1 MNNNELIKSQ
11 NEIKKEESL
20 ESTKNPF
27 RDCSDGRYQ
36 VQVKSQE
43 VSGEPVP
50 VKNPSNWIIFI
61 YIFVGAIGL
70 FLALFITSVACK
82 SQKVTVSARVDI
94 SIQEIKD
101 KAVLHVLTV
110 SDSVVITENE
120 KNNNKG
126 ITAWTKFT
134 GTGDFVVDLQKS
146 EFLIDKAR
154 KTVIVKTP
162 EVTID
167 KDNFSLDYNDTE
179 SLFFADSGANESYKY
194 GVDIAES
201 QFNEAYLKIYD
212 ELYTNPYYF
221 DSAKSAAEKIIKSLV
236 LSFNK
241 GVEDLTVIV
250 EVGALS

>member
-1 MNNNELIKSQ
+1 MSDNELIKSQ
-11 NEIKKEESL
+11 NEIKKKEPAESI
-20 ESTKNPF
+20 KNPF

-36 VQVKSQE
+36 VQVKSFD
-43 VSGEPVP
+43 VSGDPVR
-50 VKNPSNWIIFI
+50 VARNSNWIILI
-61 YIFVGAIGL
+61 YIVAAVIVL
-70 FLALFITSVACK
+70 VLASFITSKVGK
-82 SQKVTVSARVDI
+82 SLKPAVSARVDI
-94 SIQEIKD
+94 SIQEIRE
-101 KAVLHVLTV
+101 KAALHVLTV

-162 EVTID
+162 DVTID

-179 SLFFADSGANESYKY
+179 SLFFADSGANESYRY

-212 ELYTNPYYF
+212 ELYTNPYYY

-241 GVEDLTVIV
+241 GVEGLTVIV

>member
-1 MNNNELIKSQ
+1 MSDNELIKSQ
-11 NEIKKEESL
+11 NEIKKNEPAESI
-20 ESTKNPF
+20 KNPF

-36 VQVKSQE
+36 VQVKSFD
-43 VSGEPVP
+43 VSGDPVR
-50 VKNPSNWIIFI
+50 VVNNYSWIII
-61 YIFVGAIGL
+61 YIIVAVVGIVP
-70 FLALFITSVACK
+70 ALFITSMVGK
-82 SQKVTVSARVDI
+82 SMKTAVSARVDI
-94 SIQEIKD
+94 SIQEIKE
-101 KAVLHVLTV
+101 KSTLHVLTV

-120 KNNNKG
+120 KNNNRG

-162 EVTID
+162 DVTID

-179 SLFFADSGANESYKY
+179 SLFFADSGADESYRY

-212 ELYTNPYYF
+212 ELYMNPYYY
-221 DSAKSAAEKIIKSLV
+221 DSARSAAEKIIRSLV

-241 GVEDLTVIV
+241 GVEGLTVIV

>member
-1 MNNNELIKSQ
+1 MSKNEMIKSQ
-11 NEIKKEESL
+11 NEIEKKDAAESI
-20 ESTKNPF
+20 KNPF
-27 RDCSDGRYQ
+27 LECSDGCYQ
-36 VQVKSQE
+36 VNVKDYD
-43 VSGEPVP
+43 VSDKPVR
-50 VKNPSNWIIFI
+50 VTKI
-61 YIFVGAIGL
+61 YGSIVLYVFFAAAGILLSLLVTFCVG
-70 FLALFITSVACK
+70 K
-82 SQKVTVSARVDI
+82 SLKTTVSARVDI
-94 SIQEIKD
+94 SIQEIREKST
-101 KAVLHVLTV
+101 LHVLTV

-154 KTVIVKTP
+154 KTVVVKTP
-162 EVTID
+162 DVTID
-167 KDNFSLDYNDTE
+167 KDNFSLDYKDTE
-179 SLFFADSGANESYKY
+179 SLFFADSGANESYRY

-212 ELYTNPYYF
+212 ELYTNPYYY
-221 DSAKSAAEKIIKSLV
+221 DSARSAAEKIIKSLV

-241 GVEDLTVIV
+241 GVEGLTVIV

>member
-1 MNNNELIKSQ
+1 MSENELIKSQ
-11 NEIKKEESL
+11 NEIKKKEPAENI
-20 ESTKNPF
+20 KNPF
-27 RDCSDGRYQ
+27 RECSDGRYQ
-36 VQVKSQE
+36 VKVKGFD
-43 VSGEPVP
+43 VSGDPVR
-50 VKNPSNWIIFI
+50 VVSNYSWIII
-61 YIFVGAIGL
+61 YILVAVVGIVP
-70 FLALFITSVACK
+70 ALFITSMVGK
-82 SQKVTVSARVDI
+82 SMKTTVSARVDI
-94 SIQEIKD
+94 SIEEIKE
-101 KAVLHVLTV
+101 KSTLHVLTV

-120 KNNNKG
+120 KNNNRG

-162 EVTID
+162 DVTID

-179 SLFFADSGANESYKY
+179 SLFFADSGADESYRY

-212 ELYTNPYYF
+212 ELYTNPYYY

-241 GVEDLTVIV
+241 GIEGLTVIV